1 MSKKIQQI
9 LAWIAIIALVGL
21 YAATL
26 IFSLIGSPFAQKMFQ
41 ASLFCTFFIPITVW
55 VCLMAL
61 RWSKNSSF
69 EVYPDEEE
77 DQEKEKHMD

>member
-1 MSKKIQQI
+1 MSKKIRQI

-41 ASLFCTFFIPITVW
+41 ASLLCTFVIPIIIW
-55 VCLMAL
+55 LCMMAL
-61 RWSKNSSF
+61 KWSEDSS
-69 EVYPDEEE
+69 VTIDPD
-77 DQEKEKHMD
+77 DEKTPEK